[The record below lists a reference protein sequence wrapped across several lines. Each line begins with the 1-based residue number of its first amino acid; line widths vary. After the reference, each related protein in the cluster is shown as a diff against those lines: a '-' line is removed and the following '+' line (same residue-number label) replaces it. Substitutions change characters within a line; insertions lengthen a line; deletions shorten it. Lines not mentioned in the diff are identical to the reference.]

1 MVPWIIDN
9 IDKNM
14 FYATEWC
21 LNVVHLTRSLTSP
34 EARQTDGQSK
44 LSYAV
49 ELDTG
54 HISSGSIIL
63 CEGSDCR
70 KSRMRGH
77 LVGYYVGH
85 FVEYG
90 PLCGINLV
98 RLSGVWAARDI
109 SWFHYVT
116 FGYIPPQYN
125 NGSLQLSDLLS
136 WRVPMTVR
144 MLSPGQGIETSQ
156 TR

>member
-1 MVPWIIDN
+1 
-9 IDKNM
+9 M

-70 KSRMRGH
+70 NSRMRGH

-90 PLCGINLV
+90 PLCGI
-98 RLSGVWAARDI
+98 W
-109 SWFHYVT
+109 
-116 FGYIPPQYN
+116 
-125 NGSLQLSDLLS
+125 
-136 WRVPMTVR
+136 
-144 MLSPGQGIETSQ
+144 
-156 TR
+156 